1 MGLKNAGYTPKKRN
15 ANTRKRKVIIVLS
28 TEGKNKTEK
37 LYFRKFN
44 SEKVRIHFSKG
55 GATHPEGMISELIE
69 ELKEIDFQPEL
80 GDKAYCVLDSDF
92 VESKNTQIAKADKK
106 AKMEKIDVIVSG
118 PCFEVWY
125 LCHFV
130 YSTKQ
135 YSSNEEVIKELEKYI
150 PGYSKSKEGIYEFL
164 MPNQEKAI
172 EYAKKLEEYNAQN
185 GKRLHTLEFMPSTE
199 VYKVVNEIKK
209 IES

>member
-1 MGLKNAGYTPKKRN
+1 M
-15 ANTRKRKVIIVLS
+15 
-28 TEGKNKTEK
+28 
-37 LYFRKFN
+37 
-44 SEKVRIHFSKG
+44 
-55 GATHPEGMISELIE
+55 
-69 ELKEIDFQPEL
+69 
-80 GDKAYCVLDSDF
+80 
-92 VESKNTQIAKADKK
+92 
-106 AKMEKIDVIVSG
+106 
-118 PCFEVWY
+118 
-125 LCHFV
+125 CHFV

-135 YSSNEEVIKELEKYI
+135 YSSNEEVIKELEKHI

-185 GKRLHTLEFMPSTE
+185 GKKPHTVEFRPSTE